1 MQYTKYNSITYL
13 RKGLNKKAGR
23 NNTGQITV
31 RHRGGGHK
39 QAFRQID
46 WKRLNNNSRIIGF
59 EHDPQRNAPLAKIYN
74 EDKSISYIL
83 APEGSKLFQ
92 PICRYV
98 AEDSN
103 TINKKAFKYL
113 KPGDS
118 APLSFFETGDF
129 VHAVESFPG
138 QGCIYGRSAGSFC
151 QIISSTKSIPLI
163 VDSIGTSRYAIVR
176 LPSKKKRQISIAS
189 YATIGVVST
198 INKNKPNLMKAG
210 RVRWAGWRPSVR
222 GVAMNPV
229 DHPHGGGQGKTSGG
243 RPSVTFKSW
252 PTKGQPTRNPKRN
265 KNFIL

>member
-13 RKGLNKKAGR
+13 RKGLNKKSGR
-23 NNTGQITV
+23 NSTGQITV

-39 QAFRQID
+39 QAFRTID
-46 WKRLNNNSRIIGF
+46 WKRLNNNSIIIGF

-74 EDKSISYIL
+74 DDNTISYIL
-83 APEGSKLFQ
+83 APEGSKVFQ
-92 PICRYV
+92 QIRRYIQL
-98 AEDSN
+98 DTTFTS
-103 TINKKAFKYL
+103 KKTFKYL

-118 APLSFFETGDF
+118 APLSFFEAGDF

-138 QGCIYGRSAGSFC
+138 QGCIFGRSAGTFC
-151 QIISSTKSIPLI
+151 QIRSSSKNNPTFF
-163 VDSIGTSRYAIVR
+163 DSKKTSKYTIVR
-176 LPSKKKRQISIAS
+176 LPSKKKRQINVAS

-198 INKNKPNLMKAG
+198 INKNMANLKKAG

-222 GVAMNPV
+222 GVAINPV